1 MWVLISSSK
10 LINRVDVRISLKFV
24 GFKKHTKLKKEL
36 CCCANTDD
44 VISWRLWFN
53 SPQLSG
59 CTHIVSNLP
68 PSQSFLADPEFSGW
82 KTISFDKKMMMMIQH
97 PVTMTGG
104 QHSPLYGEKK
114 NPKYK
119 RKKKAFTNTR
129 NCPTSFSSPPC
140 RFSFRKSYFF
150 FLSRSIYSSS
160 NVSLLFALI
169 QIIWLV
175 GYVLLCVTRA
185 TSPLSNKHSRE
196 ITRLWRR
203 AMTGVIRARIKTF
216 SFFKKEIY
224 QTCSSFTILLMM
236 ADWQTLS
243 PPPLNS
249 RMFYDSWLWSAC
261 CYFFRQ
267 QTGRP
272 SLPFSFPPP
281 AAKLNY
287 SHHSLL

>member
-1 MWVLISSSK
+1 MCRFFSPW
-10 LINRVDVRISLKFV
+10 
-24 GFKKHTKLKKEL
+24 FK
-36 CCCANTDD
+36 
-44 VISWRLWFN
+44 
-53 SPQLSG
+53 
-59 CTHIVSNLP
+59 
-68 PSQSFLADPEFSGW
+68 
-82 KTISFDKKMMMMIQH
+82 SFD
-97 PVTMTGG
+97 
-104 QHSPLYGEKK
+104 
-114 NPKYK
+114 
-119 RKKKAFTNTR
+119 
-129 NCPTSFSSPPC
+129 
-140 RFSFRKSYFF
+140 
-150 FLSRSIYSSS
+150 
-160 NVSLLFALI
+160 LLAMSCSAWRERRRLFES
-169 QIIWLV
+169 
-175 GYVLLCVTRA
+175 TF
-185 TSPLSNKHSRE
+185 SRE
-196 ITRLWRR
+196 MNWRR

-216 SFFKKEIY
+216 SFLKKEIY